1 MMMSVE
7 EVLLMCFSAEASFIG
22 GSVLTTIGILAIRKN
37 REPSQRLFATMP
49 LVFGLQQLAEGF
61 VWIALESGQQHPLLK
76 TSTIAFLIA
85 ALLIWPTF
93 VPLSVRLM
101 ETDRRRRP
109 ILNGLTAL
117 GGLTSLAYLS
127 GLLRYEVIA
136 QISNL
141 HINYGVDAPQSYLR
155 IAYLA
160 YLAATLLPFLFTTK
174 RRVWLLGAV
183 VTVSYIIAAYFYT
196 EQLLS
201 VWCFFAAVTSCVV
214 WWIVGEQP
222 VKTSETISANA

>member
-1 MMMSVE
+1 
-7 EVLLMCFSAEASFIG
+7 MCFSAEASFIG

-61 VWIALESGQQHPLLK
+61 VWIALESGQHLLLK
-76 TSTIAFLIA
+76 SATCVFLIA

-127 GLLRYEVIA
+127 GLLRFEVTA

-141 HINYGVDAPQSYLR
+141 HINYGVDAPHNYLR
-155 IAYLA
+155 IAYMA

-183 VTVSYIIAAYFYT
+183 VTVSYVIAAYFYT

-214 WWIVGEQP
+214 WWIVGACQTKSREA
-222 VKTSETISANA
+222 ISTNA